1 MICNYFLCC
10 TMEEVTG
17 QQLTPEGAR
26 FPVFCSDHIPFLFLP
41 HTLSF
46 NSPKCTDFACSA
58 GGLWSFSLKSP
69 GFLCLWYCFRMLARF
84 TFFPFIKSSIIL
96 WWTTH
101 LLCVYRN
108 REHLSK
114 MNSQVSEDSA
124 EAVLLSGWKLSV
136 NFMLHTSPTGI
147 TWVLGKCHHFPC
159 KRHRS
164 CFAVTEVKTT
174 TLIFFFFKAFILEQ
188 LFFMHPLK
196 ALPQAVTAGKHKQKA
211 RACSHIQHRLTIHF
225 MT

>member
-1 MICNYFLCC
+1 MDKREIVLTSHNVFHLQKAFQPNYILTTPSEMICNYYLCC

-46 NSPKCTDFACSA
+46 NSLECTDFACSA

-96 WWTTH
+96 WSTTH

-114 MNSQVSEDSA
+114 MNSQVSE
-124 EAVLLSGWKLSV
+124 LKLSFCQDG
-136 NFMLHTSPTGI
+136 NY
-147 TWVLGKCHHFPC
+147 
-159 KRHRS
+159 
-164 CFAVTEVKTT
+164 
-174 TLIFFFFKAFILEQ
+174 Q
-188 LFFMHPLK
+188 
-196 ALPQAVTAGKHKQKA
+196 
-211 RACSHIQHRLTIHF
+211 
-225 MT
+225 